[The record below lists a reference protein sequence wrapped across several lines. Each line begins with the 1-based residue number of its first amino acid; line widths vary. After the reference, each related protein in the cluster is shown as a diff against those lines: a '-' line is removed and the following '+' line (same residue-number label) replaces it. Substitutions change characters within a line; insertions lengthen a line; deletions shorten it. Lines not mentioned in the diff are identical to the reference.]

1 MYKESY
7 NLKGKRAFITG
18 GGRGI
23 GLRSADALA
32 EAGANYRKA
41 IADGLSNFDGS
52 SLTRHLLSD

>member
-7 NLKGKRAFITG
+7 NLKGKRAFITW

-23 GLRSADALA
+23 GLCSADALA
-32 EAGANYRKA
+32 EAGANYRTA
-41 IADGLSNFDGS
+41 IAYGLFNFDGS